1 MIRKRLFLLVLA
13 VLVIGLAFLG
23 YQRPTFLVSWDALM
37 ALCGF

>member
-13 VLVIGLAFLG
+13 ALVIGLVFLG